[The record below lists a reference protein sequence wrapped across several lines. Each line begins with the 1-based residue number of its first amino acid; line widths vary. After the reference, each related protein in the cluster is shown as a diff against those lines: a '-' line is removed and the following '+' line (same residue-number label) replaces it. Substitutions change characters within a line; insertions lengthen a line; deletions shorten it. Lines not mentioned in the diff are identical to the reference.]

1 MVSAILSVLLAAGLV
16 LAAVPAF
23 AQNAGAA
30 KGGAKAKA
38 CSDEAHATLRRASG
52 RNAGSNADAARA
64 QWKTYFDSCMAR

>member
-1 MVSAILSVLLAAGLV
+1 MLRAILPGSLAAGLI
-16 LAAVPAF
+16 LTAVPAF

-52 RNAGSNADAARA
+52 RNGGSNADAARA